1 MTGQPARLGTFV
13 GLLSLLLAACAPSDA
28 GVVPGAKGSA
38 GGSEG
43 SDNVSPAQQ
52 SNLIPRLSLRD
63 YGPAPE
69 LTNAVW
75 RNTPNNSP
83 LRLADLR
90 GKVVAIDFWTF
101 G

>member
-1 MTGQPARLGTFV
+1 MTRHPARLGTFI

-28 GVVPGAKGSA
+28 VVPGASA
-38 GGSEG
+38 STGGSEG

-75 RNTPNNSP
+75 LNTPNNSP